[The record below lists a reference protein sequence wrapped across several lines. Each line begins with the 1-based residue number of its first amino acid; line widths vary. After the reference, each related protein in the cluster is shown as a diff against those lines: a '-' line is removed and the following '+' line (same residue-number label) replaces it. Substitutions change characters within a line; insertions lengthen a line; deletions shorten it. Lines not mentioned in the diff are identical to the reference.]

1 MIENSYNLV
10 DEKWIPIEGRDK
22 ASLKDVFSPSFIGLV
37 SGNAIQKISIY
48 KLLFAIAQDAIS
60 LKDEKEWREFGL
72 DNFSKACLEYLEEN
86 RDCFYL
92 YGEKPFLQYPELAK
106 KDQVPIQT
114 IFYSYIP
121 DIAAKNDTII
131 YQTQNIPPKDDGE
144 KALFVLTL
152 MSYALGG
159 KRTSKAQLFLNNPDD
174 SRKKPTAK
182 TSPSLGYSGYQQS
195 IFLCLTLLETVY
207 NNFFTEEELNE
218 TTYNKN
224 NVVAPWREMPTL
236 ESSAYNDRY
245 KDSIFA
251 WYVSMSRAVLLIDDG
266 IKYCE
271 ELVYD
276 SNDWFDPF
284 ITIKGGN
291 NKKEIIAVET
301 SKKPWRNILALLA
314 EVNAGNNRAVRCFA
328 INAHLERIRNN
339 TNCFSIWVG
348 GLKVTNT
355 SKDLSIKQ
363 TDDYVESNVLF
374 ECKDLGE
381 NYYENFRSLLNKIN
395 DCENKLKQAIDAYY
409 KELLDPKKNEKDNDK
424 RKTKR
429 ETRSK
434 KRIDDYWQKM
444 NDMVHDLFK
453 ASSRLEK
460 VDEMSKTIFFTARG
474 IYDEECRKESSREI
488 IAWIRNR
495 L

>member
-121 DIAAKNDTII
+121 DIAAENDTII

-159 KRTSKAQLFLNNPDD
+159 KRTSKPELFLDNSDA
-174 SRKKPTAK
+174 RVK
-182 TSPSLGYSGYQQS
+182 TSKSSPSLGKSNGYQQS
-195 IFLCLTLLETVY
+195 IFLCSTVLVTVY

-218 TTYNKN
+218 TTYNRN

-284 ITIKGGN
+284 IT
-291 NKKEIIAVET
+291 KKEGKTVIVDT
-301 SKKPWRNILALLA
+301 NKRPWRSIQALMA
-314 EVNAGNNRAVRCFA
+314 EVNTVQESIRCFA
-328 INAHLERIRNN
+328 INSHIKRLRKNFGY
-339 TNCFSIWVG
+339 FSIWAG
-348 GLKVTNT
+348 GLRVRSN
-355 SKDLSIKQ
+355 SGDQSVKQ
-363 TDDYVESNVLF
+363 NDDYVESTMVFNSNY
-374 ECKDLGE
+374 LGE
-381 NYYENFRSLLNKIN
+381 IFYNNMRELLRVVDDYEKILKRSISYYYKKLGYENYKPDNAIN
-395 DCENKLKQAIDAYY
+395 VF
-409 KELLDPKKNEKDNDK
+409 
-424 RKTKR
+424 
-429 ETRSK
+429 
-434 KRIDDYWQKM
+434 WQKM
-444 NDMVHDLFK
+444 NDMSQDFVE
-453 ASSRLEK
+453 SSESVEEVNNISER
-460 VDEMSKTIFFTARG
+460 VFFIIRD
-474 IYDEECRKESSREI
+474 IYDRECQKESSRQIYE
-488 IAWIRNR
+488 WINNR
-495 L
+495 PKRRKINGQ